1 VVWFRRLLW
10 SALALVLVLA
20 AVAAYLVATFD
31 AQRHKATLIDWVAR
45 EHQRTLALGGPISLG
60 VWPRLHVKLAKVAL
74 SEHQL
79 PEVFASA
86 DELDLS
92 VQTLPLMRGQLRVE
106 RVAASGVS
114 LRYRRDEA
122 GKSNIDDLLEHEPPE
137 PKEATPGEPLRF
149 EVAGIVLNRVALQ
162 VDDRKTGIQ
171 GDLQV
176 AEFRSG
182 RLADGVKTQVSVQAS
197 ADLKQPRAAKVQ
209 VSGTLALTPDIAK
222 GSVLLEDLVLDL
234 VARTAG
240 LDHGQ
245 GRLSLARLAYDPA
258 GQALE
263 LAKLDLRAQTRR
275 GLQTL
280 NLELAWPELLVR
292 GQQLKGSALT
302 GRAALAG
309 PMVVDAAFSTQAPQ
323 GSFKSITLP
332 GLVVDFKVKG
342 QGWPGQDGLV
352 GQVKGSL
359 SADSPQASDTRVA
372 SLGWSLEGQL
382 NQSPFTTKGQ
392 ARLSQ
397 PVPWVEASA
406 SFAAL
411 DLNRLMP
418 AATTAS
424 ASAASEPASGAASTA
439 PAAGTA
445 GDPVVD
451 LTAFQSINGR
461 FDVSAKQLAW
471 RHYRVADAQIQ
482 ASLDA
487 GRLMLQNLSGAAW
500 GGRFQAKGAAQ
511 SGPQQTVALQASA
524 QGVNILALMKDVAR
538 KEVLEGTGEVRL
550 DVTTGGQRVSQLT
563 AGLNGTAAVVLRDG
577 AVRGINLAKSLRE
590 ARARL
595 TGRANEVQKSNQAEE
610 TDFTEMSAS
619 FVIAQG
625 VARNDDLQAK
635 SPFLRVG
642 GEGTVDLVKRRL
654 DYTVK
659 ATVANTGK
667 GQGGADLEALSGVT
681 IPVALNGPW
690 DALDWR
696 ISWADVAMGSIQN
709 TLKNELEK
717 KLGAGGE
724 EGTRKSSEQIKGQVK
739 DTLKGLFR

>member
-1 VVWFRRLLW
+1 MVWFRRLLW
-10 SALALVLVLA
+10 SALAVVLVLM

-31 AQRHKATLIDWVAR
+31 AQRHKATLIDWVVR
-45 EHQRTLALGGPISLG
+45 EHQRTLTLDGPISLG

-74 SEHQL
+74 SEHQS
-79 PEVFASA
+79 PDIFASA

-106 RVAASGVS
+106 RVAAGGVS
-114 LRYRRDEA
+114 VRYRRDEA
-122 GKSNIDDLLEHEPPE
+122 GKSNIDDLLQREPAE
-137 PKEATPGEPLRF
+137 PKEAAPSEPLRF
-149 EVAGIVLNRVALQ
+149 EVAGIVLNRVALT
-162 VDDRKTGIQ
+162 VDDRKTGVQ

-182 RLADGVKTQVSVQAS
+182 RLADGVKTQVSLQAS
-197 ADLKQPRAAKVQ
+197 ADVRQPRAAKAQ

-222 GSVLLEDLVLDL
+222 GKVLLEDLVLDL
-234 VARTAG
+234 VAQTAG

-245 GRLSLARLAYDPA
+245 GKLSLGRLAYDPTE
-258 GQALE
+258 QALE
-263 LAKLDLRAQTRR
+263 LTKLDLRAQARH
-275 GLQTL
+275 GAQTL
-280 NLELAWPELLVR
+280 NLELDWPELLVR
-292 GQQLKGSALT
+292 GQQLKGSALR
-302 GRAALAG
+302 GRAALTG
-309 PMVVDAAFSTQAPQ
+309 PMAAEASFSTQAPQ

-332 GLVVDFKVKG
+332 GLVMDFKATG
-342 QGWPGQDGLV
+342 QGLPGQEGLV
-352 GQVKGSL
+352 GQIKGSL
-359 SADSPQASDTRVA
+359 TADSAEASQSRVA
-372 SLGWSLEGQL
+372 SLGWALEGQL
-382 NQSPFTTKGQ
+382 NQNPFTTRGQ
-392 ARLSQ
+392 ARLTT

-406 SFAAL
+406 SFASL
-411 DLNRLMP
+411 DLNRFMP
-418 AATTAS
+418 AAAGTPTAAVS
-424 ASAASEPASGAASTA
+424 SAASGSPAPA
-439 PAAGTA
+439 PAAGQ
-445 GDPVVD
+445 DPVVD
-451 LTAFQSINGR
+451 LAALASLNGR

-471 RHYRVADAQIQ
+471 RHFRVADAQIQ

-487 GRLMLQNLSGAAW
+487 GRLTLQNLSGAAW
-500 GGRFQAKGAAQ
+500 GGRFQAKGDAQ
-511 SGPQQTVALQASA
+511 SGPRQTMALQASA
-524 QGVNILALMKDVAR
+524 QGVNILALLKDVAR

-550 DVTTGGQRVSQLT
+550 NVNTGGQRVSQLT

-590 ARARL
+590 AKARL
-595 TGRANEVQKSNQAEE
+595 TGRANEVQKSSQAEE

-696 ISWADVAMGSIQN
+696 ISWADVALGSVQN

-717 KLGAGGE
+717 KLGVGE
-724 EGTRKSSEQIKGQVK
+724 GQDQQKVKEQVKEQVK
-739 DTLKGLFR
+739 DKLKGLFR

>member
-1 VVWFRRLLW
+1 MKGCLVVWFRRLLW
-10 SALALVLVLA
+10 GALAVVLVLV

-45 EHQRTLALGGPISLG
+45 EHQRTLALDGPISLG

-79 PEVFASA
+79 PDVFASA

-122 GKSNIDDLLEHEPPE
+122 GKSNIDDLLEREPAE
-137 PKEATPGEPLRF
+137 PKEPTPGEPLRF

-162 VDDRKTGIQ
+162 VDDRKTGVL
-171 GDLQV
+171 GNLQV
-176 AEFRSG
+176 DEFRSG
-182 RLADGVKTQVSVQAS
+182 RLADGVKTQIALQAS
-197 ADLKQPRAAKVQ
+197 ADVKQPRAAKVE
-209 VSGTLALTPDIAK
+209 VSGTMALTPDIIK

-234 VARTAG
+234 VAQTAG

-245 GRLSLARLAYDPA
+245 GKLSLARLAYDPA

-263 LAKLDLRAQTRR
+263 LAKLDLRAQTRH
-275 GLQTL
+275 GPQTL

-292 GQQLKGSALT
+292 GQQLKGSALK

-332 GLVVDFKVKG
+332 GLVVDFKVTG
-342 QGWPGQDGLV
+342 QGVPGQEGLV

-359 SADSPQASDTRVA
+359 SADSPEASDSRVA
-372 SLGWSLEGQL
+372 SLGWTLEGQL
-382 NQSPFTTKGQ
+382 NQNPFTTKGQ

-397 PVPWVEASA
+397 PVPWVDASA

-418 AATTAS
+418 AAAGAS
-424 ASAASEPASGAASTA
+424 APAASEAASGATP
-439 PAAGTA
+439 PAAA
-445 GDPVVD
+445 ASDPAID
-451 LTAFQSINGR
+451 LAALQSINGR
-461 FDVSAKQLAW
+461 FDVSARQLAW
-471 RHYRVADAQIQ
+471 RHYRVTDAQIQ

-487 GRLMLQNLSGAAW
+487 GRLTLQNLSGAAW

-511 SGPQQTVALQASA
+511 SGGQQTMALQASA

-550 DVTTGGQRVSQLT
+550 NVNTGGQRVSQLT

-590 ARARL
+590 AKARL
-595 TGRANEVQKSNQAEE
+595 TGRANEVQTSSQAEE

-642 GEGTVDLVKRRL
+642 G
-654 DYTVK
+654 
-659 ATVANTGK
+659 
-667 GQGGADLEALSGVT
+667 
-681 IPVALNGPW
+681 
-690 DALDWR
+690 
-696 ISWADVAMGSIQN
+696 
-709 TLKNELEK
+709 
-717 KLGAGGE
+717 
-724 EGTRKSSEQIKGQVK
+724 
-739 DTLKGLFR
+739 